1 MGFDAATLDSLRMKK
16 EVQISKTTKIIV
28 KEFTTAEVF
37 EMFAMDKIPKDAT
50 FESFQEQLKEYLPK
64 CLEGASLD
72 DLKQLPP
79 SKLKEI
85 WTAFKECNSVFFG
98 VAQTLGL
105 GSLLE
110 RLKSALASDFG
121 RIFADSLNRVTNSLP
136 GTDTPSS

>member
-1 MGFDAATLDSLRMKK
+1 MPFDTATLDSLRMKK
-16 EVQISKTTKIIV
+16 EVQVTKTQKIIV

-37 EMFAMDKIPKDAT
+37 EMFALEKIPKDAT
-50 FESFQEQLKEYLPK
+50 FETFQEQLAEYLPR

-85 WTAFKECNSVFFG
+85 WLAFKEVNSVFFDL
-98 VAQTLGL
+98 AQTLGL
-105 GSLLE
+105 GSLVE
-110 RLKSALASDFG
+110 RLRSALANDFG
-121 RIFADSLNRVTNSLP
+121 RIFAGSLNRVMDSLP

>member
-1 MGFDAATLDSLRMKK
+1 MPFDQATLDSLRVKK
-16 EVQISKTTKIIV
+16 EVQISKTMKIIV

-37 EMFAMDKIPKDAT
+37 EMFALDKIPKDAT

-72 DLKQLPP
+72 DLKLLPP

-85 WTAFKECNSVFFG
+85 WLAFKECNSVFFG

-110 RLKSALASDFG
+110 RLRSALANDFG
-121 RIFADSLNRVTNSLP
+121 RIFATSLKRVTNLLP
-136 GTDTPSS
+136 GTDTPSL

>member
-16 EVQISKTTKIIV
+16 EIQISKTTKIIV

-37 EMFAMDKIPKDAT
+37 EMFAMDKIPKDAS

-64 CLEGASLD
+64 CLEGASLE

-85 WTAFKECNSVFFG
+85 WLAFKECNSVFFG

-105 GSLLE
+105 GSLIE
-110 RLKSALASDFG
+110 RLRSALANDFG
-121 RIFADSLNRVTNSLP
+121 RIFAASLNRVTNSLP

>member
-121 RIFADSLNRVTNSLP
+121 RIFAASLSQATNLLP
-136 GTDTPSS
+136 GTDTPSL